1 MTVHVKN
8 LVLDRAR
15 QGIQPQVFR
24 HGNRVSTL
32 GIGRRQLYP
41 IHIDVTIVKMDPD
54 DIIPG
59 NKIQGSA
66 AVNLGIGIPVV
77 GRAGNIHRHLSGHI
91 VRRYREP
98 GGNAHPVAARATTL
112 N

>member
-1 MTVHVKN
+1 
-8 LVLDRAR
+8 
-15 QGIQPQVFR
+15 
-24 HGNRVSTL
+24 
-32 GIGRRQLYP
+32 
-41 IHIDVTIVKMDPD
+41 MDPD

-77 GRAGNIHRHLSGHI
+77 GRAGNIHRHLSGNI

-98 GGNAHPVAARATTL
+98 GFIRRPRGRTSHHAELTFATNNQRIGIPLAGHGITDTVAVCSHLHDTGIV
-112 N
+112 